1 MQLASIFKSALC
13 KVQTHKWWCIK
24 QDSSGMCGW
33 GWKFLKRNIRRKER
47 CEWNYSKNMDI
58 WNDDQ
63 TMMVVNG
70 RDVLVDYN
78 MNESAKIK
86 KNYIIIGNMI
96 TWC

>member
-1 MQLASIFKSALC
+1 MLQFLKSALC

-24 QDSSGMCGW
+24 QDSRGMCGW

-47 CEWNYSKNMDI
+47 CEWNYSINVDI

-70 RDVLVDYN
+70 KDVIVDYN
-78 MNESAKIK
+78 VNESAKMK
-86 KNYIIIGNMI
+86 KNYIIIGNMKA
-96 TWC
+96 WC

>member
-1 MQLASIFKSALC
+1 
-13 KVQTHKWWCIK
+13 
-24 QDSSGMCGW
+24 
-33 GWKFLKRNIRRKER
+33 
-47 CEWNYSKNMDI
+47 MDI

-96 TWC
+96 T